1 MAARTSDDCKG
12 PDSMAKALRNT
23 KTEMADKRRAAAKRT
38 AKAPETALAKVPADG
53 MVHTQIPTTAK
64 QIAKYQALA
73 EKRRPTFEALAAQTL
88 DGPDD
93 IAFVSE
99 LLTEVVQ
106 LEDAAKVMRGSATGP
121 LYGVIRTVESW
132 FRPYLE
138 ELLYAKGVCKKLI
151 GDARIAQIEVVSGA
165 RELAADAAKVG
176 DAETVVEALNVA
188 SEAAKPDGA
197 AAKSTLHWAIAR
209 VAPDLLPEFLE
220 TSAGSLVGLWR
231 PDTEAIQAYADQH
244 DGGGPAPVVPGVV
257 FERVA
262 RVGAKH

>member
-1 MAARTSDDCKG
+1 
-12 PDSMAKALRNT
+12 MAKALRNT

-64 QIAKYQALA
+64 QIAKLQAKA
-73 EKRRPTFEALAAQTL
+73 ESERAIIDLLAASTL
-88 DGPDD
+88 DTPDD
-93 IAFVSE
+93 VAFVDG
-99 LLTEVVQ
+99 LLTSIVQ
-106 LEDAAKVMRGSATGP
+106 REDAAKAMRSSATGP

-132 FRPYLE
+132 FKPYLE
-138 ELLYAKGVCKKLI
+138 ELLHAKAVCKKLI
-151 GDARIAQIEVVSGA
+151 GDARIAQAELTSGA

-197 AAKSTLHWAIAR
+197 AASSKLHWGVKRIDPGLLLDFMVTPSEECRRLCNDDGIIMLWTPDAATIQAIA
-209 VAPDLLPEFLE
+209 
-220 TSAGSLVGLWR
+220 
-231 PDTEAIQAYADQH
+231 DTYPGD
-244 DGGGPAPVVPGVV
+244 GPAPVVPGVV